1 MNRSFLHVVLIS
13 LAGLLIFGAIL
24 TFVSTTVKEDEMRQD
39 LLTDSRIASV
49 GIIRE
54 DLYQLEGTF
63 SDLNTPAYGRIK
75 KYLADVAERRP
86 QSRFVYLLGKNPDG
100 ELVFLA
106 DSEPETSDMYSYPGQ
121 KYSEASDLI
130 RNMLTEERE
139 SVEGPLSD
147 RWGRWMTGLVPI
159 YGPDNTKVHAVLGID
174 IDATSWEQG
183 VLKAVLIPVII
194 TVLLCLLMLIL
205 SILWMRKERE
215 RELLSQ
221 AEEKARAQAERLA
234 SQNEELKK
242 VKDELAL
249 LTSDLEGRISEGT
262 AEIRKLNEE
271 VKEHAQK
278 VESLLVQKD
287 QFIYQL
293 AHDLRTPL
301 TPMVAILP
309 LVKEA
314 ISDPDSQNLLD
325 MFQKSL
331 RYMEQ
336 IVEDIMELIRLN
348 SHHTI
353 DDFEEMNLKTLID
366 EEIQA
371 NSFMADEKELQF
383 SNEVPPGIVLY
394 LSRVYSH
401 QLFRNLLNNAV
412 KFNAYKGSIFIRYHE
427 SPTGHVISIQD
438 TGIGIH
444 PNDIYRIWDEFFI
457 SDASR
462 HDPESKGLG
471 LSIVR
476 KIIELHGGTIFAE
489 SPGTGKGTTFTI
501 TLPKRRE
508 KEKRENG

>member
-1 MNRSFLHVVLIS
+1 MNRAFLQVVLIS
-13 LAGLLIFGAIL
+13 LAGLLIFGAVL
-24 TFVSTTVKEDEMRQD
+24 TFINTTVKEDEMRQD
-39 LLTDSRIASV
+39 LLTDTRIASV
-49 GIIRE
+49 GIVRE
-54 DLYQLEGTF
+54 DLYQLEGTLT
-63 SDLNTPAYGRIK
+63 DLNTPAYGRIK
-75 KYLADVAERRP
+75 KYLTDVAERRP
-86 QSRFVYLLGKNPDG
+86 QSRFVYLLGQNPDG
-100 ELVFLA
+100 ELIFLA

-121 KYSEASDLI
+121 EYTEASDII
-130 RNMLTEERE
+130 RNMFTQQRE

-147 RWGRWMTGLVPI
+147 RWGRWVTGLVPI
-159 YGPDNTKVHAVLGID
+159 YGPDNTEVRAVLGID
-174 IDATSWEQG
+174 IEATSWERG

-194 TVLLCLLMLIL
+194 TALLCLLMFIL

-221 AEEKARAQAERLA
+221 AEEKAREQAEKLA
-234 SQNEELKK
+234 RQNEELKK

-249 LTSDLEGRISEGT
+249 LTSDLEGRVSEGT

-271 VKEHAQK
+271 LKEHAQK
-278 VESLLVQKD
+278 VEALLIQKD

-314 ISDPDSQNLLD
+314 ISDPDSQSLLD
-325 MFQKSL
+325 MFQRSL
-331 RYMEQ
+331 QYMQ
-336 IVEDIMELIRLN
+336 QMVENILELIRLN
-348 SHHTI
+348 GHHTI

-366 EEIQA
+366 EEIRA

-383 SNEVPPGIVLY
+383 SNEVPPDVVLY

-401 QLFRNLLNNAV
+401 QIFRNLLNNAV
-412 KFNAYKGSIFIRYHE
+412 KFNAFKGSVSIRYHE
-427 SPTGHVISIQD
+427 SPYGHEISIQD

-444 PNDIYRIWDEFFI
+444 QDDIYRIWDEFFI
-457 SDASR
+457 SDTSR

-476 KIIELHGGTIFAE
+476 KIVELHGGTISAE
-489 SPGTGKGTTFTI
+489 SPGIGKGTTFTL
-501 TLPKRRE
+501 TLPKRRNIK
-508 KEKRENG
+508 KE

>member
-13 LAGLLIFGAIL
+13 LAGLLIFGAVL
-24 TFVSTTVKEDEMRQD
+24 TFVSTTLKEDEMRQD
-39 LLTDSRIASV
+39 LLTDTRIASV
-49 GIIRE
+49 GIVRE
-54 DLYQLEGTF
+54 DLYQLEGTLT
-63 SDLNTPAYGRIK
+63 DLDTPAYARIK
-75 KYLADVAERRP
+75 KYLTDVAERRP
-86 QSRFVYLLGKNPDG
+86 QSRFVYLLGQNPDG
-100 ELVFLA
+100 VLIFLA
-106 DSEPETSDMYSYPGQ
+106 DSEPETSDMYSHPGQ
-121 KYSEASDLI
+121 TYTEASDII
-130 RNMLTEERE
+130 RNMFTEGRE

-147 RWGRWMTGLVPI
+147 RWGRWVTGLVPI
-159 YGPDNTKVHAVLGID
+159 YGPDNEVHTILGID
-174 IDATSWEQG
+174 IDATSWESG

-221 AEEKARAQAERLA
+221 AEEKAREQAEKLA

-249 LTSDLEGRISEGT
+249 LTSDLEGRVSDGT

-271 VKEHAQK
+271 LKEHALK

-412 KFNAYKGSIFIRYHE
+412 KFNAFKGSVSIRYRE

-438 TGIGIH
+438 TGIGIR
-444 PNDIYRIWDEFFI
+444 PEDIYRIWDEFYI
-457 SDASR
+457 TDVSR

-476 KIIELHGGTIFAE
+476 KIVELHGGTIFAE

-508 KEKRENG
+508 KGKRENG